1 MAITAANIITRVQ
14 ALLQDDT
21 GIRWPTT
28 ELLLW
33 ISDAQRE
40 ICLLKPDASSI
51 NDIVKLR
58 ANTTKQTM
66 SGIELDGTG
75 NPPTGNRF
83 LRVVRNIHT
92 TDFADNTGNGAGRS
106 IRLVSRR
113 VLDSQFPDWHDPSVA
128 QGTDAQFVDT
138 GENIKHYV
146 FDEIDPQ
153 TFYVFPGVKA
163 SASVYVEIVYSGV
176 PADVAS
182 ASDAIDL
189 PDVFANCI
197 TDYVCYRAF
206 SKEADYA
213 ANSQRAISHY
223 NAFSQALGVKSQG
236 DVGTSPNV
244 TANFERGETGNPTI
258 TGAGA
263 VETG

>member
-21 GIRWPTT
+21 GIRWPST

-40 ICLLKPDASSI
+40 ICLLKPDASAI

-66 SGIELDGTG
+66 SGVQTSGSSV
-75 NPPTGNRF
+75 PTGNRF
-83 LRVVRNIHT
+83 LRVIRNIHT
-92 TDFADNTGNGAGRS
+92 TDYADNTGNGAGRS

-113 VLDSQFPDWHDPSVA
+113 VLDSQFPDWHDPSVV

-146 FDEIDPQ
+146 FDEIDPT

-163 SASVYVEIVYSGV
+163 SANVFIEIVYSGV
-176 PADVAS
+176 PADVA
-182 ASDAIDL
+182 ATTDAIDI
-189 PDVFANCI
+189 PDVYANCI

-213 ANSQRAISHY
+213 ANAQRAQSHY
-223 NAFSQALGVKSQG
+223 QQFASALGVKNTG

-244 TANFERGETGNPTI
+244 TVNFERGETGNPTI

>member
-21 GIRWPTT
+21 GIRWPEA

-40 ICLLKPDASSI
+40 ICLLKPDASAI

-66 SGIELDGTG
+66 SGIQTS
-75 NPPTGNRF
+75 NSAVPTGNRF
-83 LRVVRNIHT
+83 LRVIRNIHT
-92 TDFADNTGNGAGRS
+92 TDYADNSGNGAGRS

-113 VLDSQFPDWHDPSVA
+113 VLDSQFPDWHDPSA
-128 QGTDAQFVDT
+128 ANGTDAQFVDT
-138 GENIKHYV
+138 GENIKHYI

-163 SASVYVEIVYSGV
+163 SANVFIEIIYSGV
-176 PADVAS
+176 PADVA
-182 ASDAIDL
+182 AKTDVIDL

-213 ANSQRAISHY
+213 ANAQRAQSHY
-223 NAFSQALGVKSQG
+223 QQFLTVLGVKSQG

-258 TGAGA
+258 TGAVAANAG
-263 VETG
+263 